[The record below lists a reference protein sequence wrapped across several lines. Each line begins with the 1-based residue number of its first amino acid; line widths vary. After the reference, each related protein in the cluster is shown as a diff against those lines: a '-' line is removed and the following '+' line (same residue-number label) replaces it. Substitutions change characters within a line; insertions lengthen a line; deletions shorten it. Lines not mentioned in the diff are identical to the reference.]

1 MRKLSGHMLAFVLA
15 IFIVL
20 ALGAVVLNWMVMPRV
35 TRQGQ
40 EIEVPDVAEQ
50 TVEEAENRLEKVGL
64 QLVLEGAQNDPDVP
78 PGHLVSQIPEAY
90 SLVKKGRRIY
100 AMVSKGG
107 ERHEMIEVSGGSV
120 RQARLML
127 RQRGFEVGNVV
138 ETSSYTVPK
147 GVVIAQKPRPGES
160 VEQGTLVTLV
170 VSAGKKRIEIVMPD
184 LMGKGLEEAQ
194 QIVKEMGLRLL
205 DVEQR
210 TSVEMLPNTV
220 LEQAPGAGEEVVEGE
235 RVRVVV
241 SKLE

>member
-1 MRKLSGHMLAFVLA
+1 MRKLSGHILAFVLA
-15 IFIVL
+15 TFVVL
-20 ALGAVVLNWMVMPRV
+20 AFWAVVLNWIVMPRV

-40 EIEVPDVAEQ
+40 EIEVPDVTER
-50 TVEEAENRLEKVGL
+50 TVEAAENRLEKAGL
-64 QLVLEGAQNDPDVP
+64 QLVLEDAQNDPDVP
-78 PGHLVSQIPEAY
+78 PGHIISQLPGAY

-138 ETSSYTVPK
+138 ETLSYTVPK
-147 GVVIAQKPRPGES
+147 GVVIAQEPRPGKS
-160 VEQGTLVTLV
+160 VERGTLVTLV
-170 VSAGKKRIEIVMPD
+170 VSAGKKRIGMVMPD
-184 LMGKGLEEAQ
+184 LVGKGLEEAQ
-194 QIVKEMGLRLL
+194 QIVKEMGLRLV
-205 DVEQR
+205 DVEQW
-210 TSVEMLPNTV
+210 TSVAVLPNTV
-220 LEQAPGAGEEVVEGE
+220 LEQAPGAGEEVMEGE

>member
-1 MRKLSGHMLAFVLA
+1 MRKLSGHILAFVLA
-15 IFIVL
+15 TFVVL
-20 ALGAVVLNWMVMPRV
+20 AFGAVVLNWIVMPRV

-50 TVEEAENRLEKVGL
+50 TVEEAEDRLEKAGL

-78 PGHLVSQIPEAY
+78 PGHLVSQLPGAY

-138 ETSSYTVPK
+138 ETLSYTVPK
-147 GVVIAQKPRPGES
+147 GVVIAQEPRPGES

-170 VSAGKKRIEIVMPD
+170 VSAGKKRIGIVMPD
-184 LMGKGLEEAQ
+184 LVGKGLEESQ
-194 QIVKEMGLRLL
+194 QIVEKMGLRFLE
-205 DVEQR
+205 VEQR
-210 TSVEMLPNTV
+210 TSVEVLPNTV
-220 LEQAPGAGEEVVEGE
+220 LEQAPGAGEEVVERE